1 MLKRNVLETIGDTPL
16 IKLDRIK
23 KELSLSFD
31 VYAKLER
38 CNPSGSIKDR
48 AAYFIIKEA
57 LENKEIN
64 NDSTVVE
71 ATSGNTGISLAM
83 ICAYLGIKCKIFM
96 PSSAS
101 KERRLMM
108 IAYGAEVILTEASL
122 GMNGSVLE
130 AKSFVKTHPNS
141 FLADQFNNKNNIKAH
156 IETTSKEILK
166 DLNNKVDVFISAFG
180 TSGTLVGTA
189 IGLKKV
195 LPGVEIIGVE
205 PLSSSLVNK
214 GMAGPHKIQGIGA
227 NFLPT
232 LYNKEVINRVI
243 DVSDE
248 ESYRCCRL
256 LAQKEGLL
264 CGISSGAEIASLLQL
279 DKKKYAGKNVVI
291 VLPDNGERYL
301 SVGGLY
307 ED

>member
-1 MLKRNVLETIGDTPL
+1 MLKRNVLEVIGDTPL

-23 KELSLSFD
+23 EELGLSFN

-48 AAYFIIKEA
+48 AAYYIIKEA
-57 LENKEIN
+57 LANKEIDKN
-64 NDSTVVE
+64 SVIVE
-71 ATSGNTGISLAM
+71 ATSGNTGISLSM
-83 ICAYLGIKCKIFM
+83 ICAYLGLKCIIFM

-108 IAYGAEVILTEASL
+108 VAYGSEVILTDAKL
-122 GMNGSVLE
+122 GMNGSVQE
-130 AKSFVKTHPNS
+130 AKTYVKTHSNS
-141 FLADQFNNKNNIKAH
+141 FLAGQFDNKNNIKAH
-156 IETTSKEILK
+156 IETTSQEILK

-180 TSGTLVGTA
+180 TSGTLIGTA
-189 IGLKKV
+189 LGLKKT
-195 LPGVEIIGVE
+195 LPDVEVIGVE
-205 PLSSSLVNK
+205 PFSSSLVNK
-214 GMAGPHKIQGIGA
+214 GIAGSHKIQGIGA
-227 NFLPT
+227 NFLPS
-232 LYNKEVINRVI
+232 LYNKNVVNRVL
-243 DVSDE
+243 DVTDE
-248 ESYRCCRL
+248 DSYRCTRL

-279 DKKKYAGKNVVI
+279 DSKKYRNKNIVI

-307 ED
+307 E